1 MYLCIFQITIRYV
14 APLSLNIE
22 RNLRERNGD
31 QFRGSCMDNEQE
43 PHFIKF
49 IYLWAPL
56 LHLATECSY

>member
-14 APLSLNIE
+14 APLSLKIE

-43 PHFIKF
+43 PHFI
-49 IYLWAPL
+49 
-56 LHLATECSY
+56 